1 MRISDLNI
9 TDEYDTISKHATLS
23 EAAKKILALERGVL
37 VVVDDKLPM
46 GIVTDSHMLVAMSN
60 DLDCR
65 VEKCEDHLDSNILSV
80 NYNSTVKEA
89 ALMMNVKKPI
99 AVTVVDDNLK
109 LVGYFSPND
118 YRDAIASYNA

>member
-37 VVVDDKLPM
+37 VVVDDKHTYWHS
-46 GIVTDSHMLVAMSN
+46 TDSHMLVAMSN

-65 VEKCEDHLDSNILSV
+65 VE
-80 NYNSTVKEA
+80 
-89 ALMMNVKKPI
+89 NVK
-99 AVTVVDDNLK
+99 TT
-109 LVGYFSPND
+109 
-118 YRDAIASYNA
+118 